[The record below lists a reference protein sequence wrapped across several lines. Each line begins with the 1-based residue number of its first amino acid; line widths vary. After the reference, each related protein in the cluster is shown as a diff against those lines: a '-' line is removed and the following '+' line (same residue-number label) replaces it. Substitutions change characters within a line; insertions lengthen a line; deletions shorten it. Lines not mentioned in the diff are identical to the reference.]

1 MRIEDALRQW
11 GDYQGRQD
19 KPADFDAFWA
29 KAKKEVEMLGTDC
42 ELVPADFTS
51 SVADC
56 YDLFFTGVH
65 QSRIYAQL
73 LLPKTSQQ
81 KFPVIF
87 QFHGYH
93 SDVGDWSDKLAL
105 VAEGYAIVAMSV
117 RGQGG
122 KSEDHLLT
130 NGGTLKGHLI
140 RGIEDGPENL
150 FYRTVF
156 QDVYQLTRIVAQLP
170 FVDEANMMSYGVSQ
184 GGALALVC
192 ASLYPSIK
200 RVFVQYPFLSD
211 YRTAYSLD
219 VTQSAYEELAYYFRF
234 RDPLHENEKSV
245 FAALDYV
252 DIQFLVKH
260 ITAKVVWAMGLEDR
274 TCHPKTQFA
283 VYNRIQS
290 PKKLYFYPEYGHE
303 YLPKFT
309 DMMHQILVKE

>member
-19 KPADFDAFWA
+19 KPADFDAFWV

-122 KSEDHLLT
+122 KSEDHLQT

-140 RGIEDGPENL
+140 RGIEDGAENL
-150 FYRTVF
+150 FYRAVF
-156 QDVYQLTRIVAQLP
+156 QDVYQLTQVVSQLS
-170 FVDEANMMSYGVSQ
+170 FVDSSQMISYGVSQ

-192 ASLYPSIK
+192 AALCPTIK

-234 RDPLHENEKSV
+234 RDPLHENEEKV
-245 FAALDYV
+245 FVTLDYV
-252 DIQFLVKH
+252 DIQYMADWIKAD
-260 ITAKVVWAMGLEDR
+260 IVWAMGLEDR
-274 TCHPKTQFA
+274 VCHPKTQFA
-283 VYNRIQS
+283 VYNHIQV

-303 YLPKFT
+303 YLPKFN
-309 DMMHQILVKE
+309 DIIHQTLIND